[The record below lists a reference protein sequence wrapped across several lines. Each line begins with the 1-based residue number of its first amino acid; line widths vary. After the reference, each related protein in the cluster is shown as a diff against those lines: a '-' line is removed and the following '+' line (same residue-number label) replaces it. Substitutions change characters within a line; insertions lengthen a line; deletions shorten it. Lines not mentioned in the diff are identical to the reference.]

1 MQCALNPYLRQL
13 HTHCRRLKVD
23 WTNLAIDALQA
34 IDLRTGWPEALL
46 AYIGLGQPAGVDAS
60 AFSLETDVD
69 P

>member
-1 MQCALNPYLRQL
+1 M
-13 HTHCRRLKVD
+13 D